1 MNRILLIDCSL
12 EVTNVVDDLLGD
24 MCSLERHS
32 SEEEIDPKNYA
43 MIVLESDKAMGTIL
57 QRIAKIRYS
66 CKFRNIPIILIKQ
79 KKDHLPIEQF
89 FSTGVTEVLTLDAPP
104 AACRRILQGYLSPN
118 RKPIAKEME
127 YLAPFID
134 NTINVVKT
142 MTSMDATFR
151 DVWFSKEFKI
161 FGDISGIIG
170 LSGEAEGM
178 VAVTFYWP
186 LARKVIAEM
195 LKVKE
200 DQITMEYIHDG
211 VGELINMISGSTKKV
226 FSGTPYYF
234 ELSIPTVVV
243 GSGHQLGHPEA
254 SSVAVLIFDV
264 GESAFALHVC
274 LKPKTMKA

>member
-1 MNRILLIDCSL
+1 MNRILLIDCTL
-12 EVTNVVDDLLGD
+12 EVTNAVDDLLGD
-24 MCSLERHS
+24 KCSLERHS
-32 SEEEIDPKNYA
+32 SEEKMDPKDYM
-43 MIVLESDKAMGTIL
+43 MIILESDKAMGTVL
-57 QRIAKIRYS
+57 QRIAKIRYA

-79 KKDHLPIEQF
+79 KEDNLPIDQF
-89 FSTGVTEVLTLDAPP
+89 FSTGATEVLTLDAPP
-104 AACRRILQGYLSPN
+104 AACRQILQGYLSPN

-127 YLAPFID
+127 YLTPFID

-142 MTSMDATFR
+142 MASMDATFR
-151 DVWFSKEFKI
+151 EVWFSKEFKI

-170 LSGEAEGM
+170 LSGDAEGM
-178 VAVTFYWP
+178 AAVTFYWP

-195 LKVKE
+195 LKVND

-211 VGELINMISGSTKKV
+211 VGELINMISGATKKV

-254 SSVAVLIFDV
+254 ASVAVLIFDV
-264 GESAFALHVC
+264 GENAFALHIC
-274 LKPKTMKA
+274 LKPKPTKV